1 MPPESVPSVMSHG
14 EDSIHIRRDGHV
26 LNVGIFQKINGSG
39 ELRSM
44 RIANG
49 KF

>member
-1 MPPESVPSVMSHG
+1 VPLESVPSVMNHG
-14 EDSIHIRRDGHV
+14 EDSIHIRRGGHV
-26 LNVGIFQKINGSG
+26 LNVGIFQKINGLG
-39 ELRSM
+39 ELGSM